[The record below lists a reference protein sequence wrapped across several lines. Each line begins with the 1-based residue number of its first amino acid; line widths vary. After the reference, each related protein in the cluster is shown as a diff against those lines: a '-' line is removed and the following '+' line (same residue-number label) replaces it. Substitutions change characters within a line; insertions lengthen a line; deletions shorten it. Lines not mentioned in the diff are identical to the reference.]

1 MSALNRIC
9 SLKIEFEGRE
19 TQTAESWRIYG
30 RKVVGRTDSGELC
43 VSYTITV
50 MFTLG
55 NRGGH
60 YSVKVPV
67 TQKIPWINFQ
77 AKIQNQYFQLESLIL
92 AQNERWRQA

>member
-1 MSALNRIC
+1 
-9 SLKIEFEGRE
+9 
-19 TQTAESWRIYG
+19 
-30 RKVVGRTDSGELC
+30 
-43 VSYTITV
+43 

-55 NRGGH
+55 NWGGH